1 MHNSDLNPTTIPRR
15 YTRLIIGA
23 GVLSILALLALSLYA
38 WQLNRQVASLTP
50 QTTGAAAQALMDSS
64 QQSGN
69 PLAAGPTAL
78 APDPFQQ
85 MEAIRQQMDAMM
97 NSVFGGPLP
106 AVTGLPGLSSMS
118 GSSLFGADPFA
129 GLGMHQ
135 PQITLR
141 ETNRS
146 LEVVIAVPEGQ
157 AFELGTEVEEDRLTV
172 SGTITWQAS
181 QSSNGFAESRS
192 GSSQFSRTIMLPDTV
207 VPTGMVTEHH
217 DTEIVI
223 RLPKA

>member
-15 YTRLIIGA
+15 YTLLIIGA
-23 GVLSILALLALSLYA
+23 GVLSILALLSLSLYA

-50 QTTGAAAQALMDSS
+50 QASGPAVQALQESS

-69 PLAAGPTAL
+69 PLAAGPSAL
-78 APDPFQQ
+78 AADPFLQ
-85 MEAIRQQMDAMM
+85 MEAMRQQMDAMM

-106 AVTGLPGLSSMS
+106 PVTGLTGLSSMP
-118 GSSLFGADPFA
+118 GNSLFGADPFA

-141 ETNRS
+141 ETDSS

-172 SGTITWQAS
+172 SGTISWQSS
-181 QSSNGFAESRS
+181 QSGNGFAGSRG

>member
-1 MHNSDLNPTTIPRR
+1 MHNPDLNPTTISRGYR
-15 YTRLIIGA
+15 LLIIG
-23 GVLSILALLALSLYA
+23 VVVFSILALLAVNLYA
-38 WQLNRQVASLTP
+38 WQLNRQVASLT
-50 QTTGAAAQALMDSS
+50 THATGPAVQALLESS
-64 QQSGN
+64 QQNGN
-69 PLAAGPTAL
+69 PVTGSLPPV
-78 APDPFQQ
+78 PDPFQQ
-85 MEAIRQQMDAMM
+85 MEAIRQQMDTLM

-106 AVTGLPGLSSMS
+106 AVTGLPGLSSMP
-118 GSSLFGADPFA
+118 GNSLFGDDPFA
-129 GLGMHQ
+129 SLGMLQ
-135 PQITLR
+135 PQITLL
-141 ETNRS
+141 ETDTT

-157 AFELGTEVEEDRLTV
+157 EFKLGTEVEEDRLTV

-181 QSSNGFAESRS
+181 QSGNGFAGSRS

>member
-1 MHNSDLNPTTIPRR
+1 MHNSDLNPSTIPRR
-15 YTRLIIGA
+15 YRLMIIVG
-23 GVLSILALLALSLYA
+23 GVLSLIALLALSLYA

-50 QTTGAAAQALMDSS
+50 QAAGPAIQALLESS
-64 QQSGN
+64 QQTAN
-69 PLAAGPTAL
+69 PVASSQQPTS
-78 APDPFQQ
+78 DPFQQ

-97 NSVFGGPLP
+97 NSVFGGSLP
-106 AVTGLPGLSSMS
+106 PVTGLPGLSGMS
-118 GSSLFGADPFA
+118 GSSVFGADPFG

-141 ETNRS
+141 ETDSS

-157 AFELGTEVEEDRLTV
+157 EFELGTEVEEDRLTV

-181 QSSNGFAESRS
+181 QSSNGFAASRS

-207 VPTGMVTEHH
+207 VPTGMVTEQH
-217 DTEIVI
+217 DSEIVI